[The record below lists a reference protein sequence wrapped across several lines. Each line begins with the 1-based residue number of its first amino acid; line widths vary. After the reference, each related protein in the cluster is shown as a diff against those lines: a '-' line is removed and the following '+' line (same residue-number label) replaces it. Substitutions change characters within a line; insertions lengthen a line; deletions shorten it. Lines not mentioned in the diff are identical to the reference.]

1 MAMRVPALTDN
12 SATLRYG
19 RAVIATNSSNFTE
32 HSAIP
37 DTKIYRLE
45 RQLRTLR
52 MSDAR
57 CTIINH
63 RRSRNDNKYRV
74 GGKAPGND
82 QARHGSFSVV
92 RWQLQS
98 RANRAVRRFA

>member
-19 RAVIATNSSNFTE
+19 RAVIVLNSSNFTE

-45 RQLRTLR
+45 RQPRTLR

-57 CTIINH
+57 CRIISH
-63 RRSRNDNKYRV
+63 RRSRSDNKYLL

-82 QARHGSFSVV
+82 QARYGSFCVV

-98 RANRAVRRFA
+98 